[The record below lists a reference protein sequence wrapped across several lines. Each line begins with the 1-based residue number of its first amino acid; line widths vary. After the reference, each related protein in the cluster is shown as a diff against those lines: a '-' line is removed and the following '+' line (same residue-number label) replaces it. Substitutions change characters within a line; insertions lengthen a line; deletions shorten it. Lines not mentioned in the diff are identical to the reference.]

1 MVRSKIMNNLKR
13 VPMNH
18 STSRL
23 QKKEVSQE
31 NNLMQ
36 PKAETVNI
44 ILMFAACYHVQ
55 KIDNGSFFEIILN

>member
-1 MVRSKIMNNLKR
+1 
-13 VPMNH
+13 MNH
-18 STSRL
+18 FTSRL
-23 QKKEVSQE
+23 HKKEVSQE

-36 PKAETVNI
+36 PKTETVNK